1 VHTLAKA
8 RDSAATTTFRVV
20 GSAVNRLSEANGFTK
35 GETGVYILLFDLVL
49 WDQIMLTY
57 FVHIIVRFV
66 NLWVVYYAVRRCCR
80 ASNEVVT

>member
-20 GSAVNRLSEANGFTK
+20 GSAVNRLSEANGSTK
-35 GETGVYILLFDLVL
+35 GETGVYILLLVIVS
-49 WDQIMLTY
+49 WDQMMITY

-66 NLWVVYYAVRRCCR
+66 DL
-80 ASNEVVT
+80 

>member
-8 RDSAATTTFRVV
+8 RDIAATTTFRVV

-35 GETGVYILLFDLVL
+35 GETGVYILPFDIVS
-49 WDQIMLTY
+49 WDQMMITY

-66 NLWVVYYAVRRCCR
+66 DL
-80 ASNEVVT
+80 